1 VGDVESSENAIPL
14 FVFNGLLLKLF
25 ECYGCLMFIYTLGFV
40 SKPTSGKV
48 NVDNE
53 TETSNFLTS
62 FKNLFI
68 STSISRMEQEYYSAI
83 NSSNSSRNLSSQG
96 SSFNVSSIQPSSSAQ
111 LNDEEKKDIEMKTT
125 PSSMS
130 SFRLRSENNQ
140 SSTINNENENSS
152 FNNMWEGSKKKKEKE
167 VEMGNFEI

>member
-1 VGDVESSENAIPL
+1 MVEDVESSENAIPL

-48 NVDNE
+48 DVDNE
-53 TETSNFLTS
+53 TKSSSFFTS
-62 FKNLFI
+62 FRNLFI
-68 STSISRMEQEYYSAI
+68 STSISRMEREYYAAI
-83 NSSNSSRNLSSQG
+83 NSSSNNLNDNDLPSSFHQNPTTSSNSSSSNSNFQ
-96 SSFNVSSIQPSSSAQ
+96 STA
-111 LNDEEKKDIEMKTT
+111 

-140 SSTINNENENSS
+140 SSMINDEENNENSS
-152 FNNMWEGSKKKKEKE
+152 FNSMWEGSKKKKKKE